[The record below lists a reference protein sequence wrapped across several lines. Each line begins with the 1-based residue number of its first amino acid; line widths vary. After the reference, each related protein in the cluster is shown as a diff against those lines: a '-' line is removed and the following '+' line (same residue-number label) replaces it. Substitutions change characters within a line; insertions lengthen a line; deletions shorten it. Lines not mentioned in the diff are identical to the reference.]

1 LGVEVVEVV
10 RENKD
15 EVVVLVMTLRGVE
28 DSENGAGT
36 LTELDVLLVLLA
48 EEVVVEGWW
57 W

>member
-1 LGVEVVEVV
+1 MGVEVVEVV